1 MSDFLQEGQERRR
14 ESRVPL
20 RTAISYR
27 HYESQGKIKN
37 AINQNVS
44 CGGLHLLSAS
54 PLRTQERI
62 DLWILDPET
71 DKLINL
77 EGEVA
82 WVAIDD
88 LYGDSPYWVKA
99 GVRFTYGETE
109 QVDRLRHL
117 VKKRGATFLTA
128 EEKKKQS
135 RISFA
140 I

>member
-1 MSDFLQEGQERRR
+1 MAQIPIHSQERRR
-14 ESRVPL
+14 ELRVPL

-27 HYESQGKIKN
+27 NYDSQGKIKN
-37 AINQNVS
+37 AINQNIS
-44 CGGLHLLSAS
+44 TTGLHLLSAS
-54 PLRTQERI
+54 PLRTEERV

-71 DKLINL
+71 DRLINL
-77 EGEVA
+77 EGEVV

-88 LYGDSPYWVKA
+88 LYGDSPYWVRA

-109 QVDRLRHL
+109 QVDLLRGL
-117 VKKRGATFLTA
+117 VKKRGAAIAGTA
-128 EEKKKQS
+128 QRKKQP